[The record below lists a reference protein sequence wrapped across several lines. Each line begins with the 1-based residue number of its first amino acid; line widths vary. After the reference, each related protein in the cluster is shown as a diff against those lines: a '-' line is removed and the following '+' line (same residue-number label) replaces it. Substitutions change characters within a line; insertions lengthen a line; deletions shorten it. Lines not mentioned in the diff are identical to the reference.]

1 MLSPDPYPSSPGQ
14 HKSVQCS
21 SDVNTK
27 QSHYSLAIKALKGI
41 NFDDK
46 ELG

>member
-1 MLSPDPYPSSPGQ
+1 MLMSQLPAAQVCAAMMPA
-14 HKSVQCS
+14 
-21 SDVNTK
+21 VNTK
-27 QSHYSLAIKALKGI
+27 QSHYTLAIKALKGI